1 MSIRGLTQDKKTFN
15 FNRSFKTNSEVCGII
30 NIGNNCYLNSGLQI
44 LASCEQL
51 VYELDNI
58 SFGVNT
64 FIDLLKNAFDTLLN
78 QALYNPEKFI
88 NIFCKIN
95 YDFIK
100 GRQCCSQN
108 FIRTVIRNI
117 NDLYP
122 NTSTGCYQYKPS
134 ANEKI
139 QYENFIKLSNI
150 FPESKIMSIFSGIT
164 KSHSYGTC
172 PICREKIDNY
182 SFSYFIDQNMYL
194 DEFFNKCE
202 FSDVLKANIGQ
213 NNILTMDCPKCH
225 KEIDVKDETKYIKLP
240 DILIFTLERYQGPTN
255 RVLIEPNDTL
265 NMKEYIDKSINVDCT
280 EYELFA
286 VNIRF
291 GSTVNFGHEI
301 CQVKR
306 NGKWYEINDTEGHE
320 IFKLSNFDSS
330 YGLFYK
336 KKAVKNI

>member
-1 MSIRGLTQDKKTFN
+1 MSRRGLTQDKKTFN

-30 NIGNNCYLNSGLQI
+30 NIGYNCYLNSGLQI

-122 NTSTGCYQYKPS
+122 KTFKAYININLLLMKKF
-134 ANEKI
+134 NMKI
-139 QYENFIKLSNI
+139 LSN
-150 FPESKIMSIFSGIT
+150 
-164 KSHSYGTC
+164 
-172 PICREKIDNY
+172 
-182 SFSYFIDQNMYL
+182 
-194 DEFFNKCE
+194 
-202 FSDVLKANIGQ
+202 
-213 NNILTMDCPKCH
+213 
-225 KEIDVKDETKYIKLP
+225 
-240 DILIFTLERYQGPTN
+240 
-255 RVLIEPNDTL
+255 
-265 NMKEYIDKSINVDCT
+265 
-280 EYELFA
+280 
-286 VNIRF
+286 
-291 GSTVNFGHEI
+291 
-301 CQVKR
+301 
-306 NGKWYEINDTEGHE
+306 
-320 IFKLSNFDSS
+320 
-330 YGLFYK
+330 
-336 KKAVKNI
+336 